1 MGRFGTFVSET
12 AFGALVAV
20 LVAMVLIIGFGAEG
34 SIWVIVVSV
43 LIGIPAGNAVS
54 WATTRKSGRSRE

>member
-1 MGRFGTFVSET
+1 M
-12 AFGALVAV
+12 AV
-20 LVAMVLIIGFGAEG
+20 LVAMVLIIGFGAGG